1 MPFIFYFTIYLY
13 WIRIFI
19 FISFADTEVAALWDP
34 EKRSIIGLMTM
45 YDYIYALQLC
55 RQHGIPN
62 TELARKTIHDMIAL
76 PVAAFKHSDPTQ
88 TLYVDAEDSVFQL
101 CMLLDRSNTDF
112 AYVVNPDDGNIVSI
126 LGYLDIIN
134 FLHVASKQQPQLFGF
149 TVQQILTQRS
159 ASGPAAAEAVTLSAP
174 VSTKLADVLR
184 VMEERGLNSIP
195 IVDDTRRTVLGMY
208 YKSDATFIVRA
219 TDPEMVSAYL
229 SNLSMGDFLVM
240 QQQQQQSSH
249 AQAPGSAEASI
260 SPRTYSLVKCLPQET
275 LSNVIDL
282 LIMNRVTSV
291 ACVNELDMFLG
302 VLTIKDILRFYLHD
316 TPSSPSF
323 VI

>member
-1 MPFIFYFTIYLY
+1 
-13 WIRIFI
+13 
-19 FISFADTEVAALWDP
+19 
-34 EKRSIIGLMTM
+34 MTV

-62 TELARKTIHDMIAL
+62 TELARKTIQDMIAL
-76 PVAAFKHSDPTQ
+76 PVAAFKHSDPSQ

-101 CMLLDRSNTDF
+101 CALLDRSNTDF

-149 TVQQILTQRS
+149 TVQQVLTQRS
-159 ASGPAAAEAVTLSAP
+159 ASGPTAAEAVTLSAP

-184 VMEERGLNSIP
+184 VIEERGLNSIP

-219 TDPEMVSAYL
+219 TDPDMVSNYL
-229 SNLSMGDFLVM
+229 SNLSMGDFLIM
-240 QQQQQQSSH
+240 QQQHQQQLQQNSLV
-249 AQAPGSAEASI
+249 PGSADPSI
-260 SPRTYSLVKCLPQET
+260 SPRTYTLVKCLPQET

-282 LIMNRVTSV
+282 LLMNRVTSI
-291 ACVNELDMFLG
+291 ACVNETDTFLG
-302 VLTIKDILRFYLHD
+302 VLTIEDILRFYLHD
-316 TPSSPSF
+316 T
-323 VI
+323 

>member
-1 MPFIFYFTIYLY
+1 
-13 WIRIFI
+13 
-19 FISFADTEVAALWDP
+19 
-34 EKRSIIGLMTM
+34 M

-62 TELARKTIHDMIAL
+62 TELARKTIQDMIAL

-126 LGYLDIIN
+126 LGYLDIVN
-134 FLHVASKQQPQLFGF
+134 FLHVASKQQPQLFSF

-159 ASGPAAAEAVTLSAP
+159 ASGPVAAEAVTLSAP

-184 VMEERGLNSIP
+184 VIEERGLNSIP

-219 TDPEMVSAYL
+219 TDPEMVSTYL

-240 QQQQQQSSH
+240 QQQHQQQQIQNSLT
-249 AQAPGSAEASI
+249 PGSADPSI

-282 LIMNRVTSV
+282 LIMNRVTSLV
-291 ACVNELDMFLG
+291 CVNEVDTFLG

-316 TPSSPSF
+316 T
-323 VI
+323 

>member
-1 MPFIFYFTIYLY
+1 
-13 WIRIFI
+13 
-19 FISFADTEVAALWDP
+19 
-34 EKRSIIGLMTM
+34 M

-62 TELARKTIHDMIAL
+62 TELARKTIQDMIAL

-126 LGYLDIIN
+126 LGYLDIVN
-134 FLHVASKQQPQLFGF
+134 FFHVASKQQPQLFSF

-159 ASGPAAAEAVTLSAP
+159 ASGPVAAEAVTLSAP

-184 VMEERGLNSIP
+184 VIEERGLNSIP

-219 TDPEMVSAYL
+219 TDPEMVSTYL

-240 QQQQQQSSH
+240 QQQHQQQQIQNSLT
-249 AQAPGSAEASI
+249 PGSADPSI

-282 LIMNRVTSV
+282 LIMNRVTSLV
-291 ACVNELDMFLG
+291 CVNEVDTFLG

-316 TPSSPSF
+316 T
-323 VI
+323 

>member
-1 MPFIFYFTIYLY
+1 
-13 WIRIFI
+13 
-19 FISFADTEVAALWDP
+19 
-34 EKRSIIGLMTM
+34 MTM

-62 TELARKTIHDMIAL
+62 TELARKTIQDMIAL

-126 LGYLDIIN
+126 LGYLDIVN
-134 FLHVASKQQPQLFGF
+134 FLHVASKQQPQLFSF

-159 ASGPAAAEAVTLSAP
+159 ASGPVAAEAVTLSAP

-184 VMEERGLNSIP
+184 VIEERGLNSIP

-219 TDPEMVSAYL
+219 TDPEMVSTYL

-240 QQQQQQSSH
+240 QQQHQQQQIQNSLT
-249 AQAPGSAEASI
+249 PGSADPSI

-282 LIMNRVTSV
+282 LIMNRVTSLV
-291 ACVNELDMFLG
+291 CVNEVDTFLG

-316 TPSSPSF
+316 T
-323 VI
+323 